1 MPLPVAN
8 SIKFCVGKSYL
19 NPSILSDMGKPDPI
33 TWDTD
38 RVDPEGQD
46 VIHELYSVFFTRN
59 SHVAGTGTLLAPS
72 SASAAAAASLTTLL
86 APGEMRLGA
95 VPVGALAMARKIGF
109 VSSSAYIIFHHHDF
123 QIIGV
128 ISIKKGSNWGKVQ
141 YDMLSTH
148 HPPVSLE
155 RTVQEI

>member
-1 MPLPVAN
+1 
-8 SIKFCVGKSYL
+8 
-19 NPSILSDMGKPDPI
+19 MGKPDPI

-72 SASAAAAASLTTLL
+72 SASAAAAASLTALL

-109 VSSSAYIIFHHHDF
+109 VSSSAYIFHHHDF

-128 ISIKKGSNWGKVQ
+128 ISIKKGSNWEKVQ
-141 YDMLSTH
+141 YDIYALYS
-148 HPPVSLE
+148 PPTGL
-155 RTVQEI
+155 T